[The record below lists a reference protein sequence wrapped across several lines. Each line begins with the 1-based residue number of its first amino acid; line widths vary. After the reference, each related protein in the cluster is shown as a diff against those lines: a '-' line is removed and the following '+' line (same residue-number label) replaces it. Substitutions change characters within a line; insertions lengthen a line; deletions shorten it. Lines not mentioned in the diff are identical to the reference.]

1 MSDAGIPVIDLAP
14 YFRGGDAEKRR
25 VAGQIDE
32 ACTDVGFFTVVGHGV
47 PEEQIRTV
55 RQATV
60 DFFALPLEEKLKVE
74 RPPEK
79 ISRGYNCLFDRALSY
94 GIGKATPP
102 DIQEAYAFGP
112 ELNAEAGLDDRFA
125 SRMLAPN
132 RWPDRPAGFKPLM
145 LAYADAMTRLRVDLM
160 RIMAVALRTDEDY
173 FTEKFE
179 RSATVTRLVRYPAVT
194 DMPQPGQLR
203 AGDHTDYGVVTFVR
217 GDDTPG
223 GLQVKH
229 RNGGWIDV
237 HPVPG
242 SFVCNLGDM
251 MMRWTNDHW
260 VSTLHRVAVPPP
272 DAVPQDRIS
281 LVSFQQPNPN
291 AVIRCIESCLGADG
305 TAKYPP
311 ITSGQYYLDKLMK
324 AGHSRLDASATDAL
338 VDG

>member
-1 MSDAGIPVIDLAP
+1 MSDAAIPVIDLAP
-14 YFRGGDAEKRR
+14 YFRGGEAEKRR
-25 VAGQIDE
+25 VARQIDE
-32 ACTDVGFFTVVGHGV
+32 ACTEVGFFTIVGHGV
-47 PEEQIRTV
+47 PEEQIQKV

-60 DFFALPLEEKLKVE
+60 DFFALPLAEKLKVE
-74 RPPEK
+74 RPPDK
-79 ISRGYNCLFDRALSY
+79 ISRGYNCVGDRALSY
-94 GIGKATPP
+94 SMGVATPP

-112 ELNAEAGLDDRFA
+112 ELRAEAGRDDRFA
-125 SRMLAPN
+125 IRMLAPN
-132 RWPDRPAGFKPLM
+132 RWPERPADFKPVM

-160 RIMAVALRTDEDY
+160 RIMAIALSTEEDY

-194 DMPQPGQLR
+194 ETPLPGQLR
-203 AGDHTDYGVVTFVR
+203 AGEHTDYGVVTFVR

-223 GLQVKH
+223 GLQVKR

-291 AVIRCIESCLGADG
+291 AVIRCIESCLGASG
-305 TAKYPP
+305 TATYPP

-324 AGHSRLDASATDAL
+324 AGHSRLDATATDAL
-338 VDG
+338 VES

>member
-1 MSDAGIPVIDLAP
+1 MSDAAIPVIDLAP

-25 VAGQIDE
+25 VARRIDD
-32 ACTDVGFFTVVGHGV
+32 ACTEVGFFTIVGHGV
-47 PEEQIRTV
+47 PEDEIQKV

-60 DFFALPLEEKLKVE
+60 DFFALPLAEKLKVE
-74 RPPEK
+74 RPPDK
-79 ISRGYNCLFDRALSY
+79 ISRGYNGLGDRALSY
-94 GIGKATPP
+94 SMGKASPP

-112 ELNAEAGLDDRFA
+112 ELQVEAALDDRFA
-125 SRMLAPN
+125 TRMLAPN
-132 RWPDRPAGFKPLM
+132 RWPERPVDFKRVM
-145 LAYADAMTRLRVDLM
+145 LGYADAMARLRVDLM
-160 RIMAVALRTDEDY
+160 RIMAVALGIDEDF

-194 DMPQPGQLR
+194 ETPLPGQLR
-203 AGDHTDYGVVTFVR
+203 AGEHTDYGVVTFVR

-237 HPVPG
+237 HPAPG

-251 MMRWTNDHW
+251 MMRWTNDRW

-272 DAVPQDRIS
+272 DVVPQDRIS

-291 AVIRCIESCLGADG
+291 AVIRCIAGSTGAN
-305 TAKYPP
+305 AAEKYPP

-324 AGHSRLDASATDAL
+324 AGHSRLDATATDAL
-338 VDG
+338 VGS